1 MNMGRSWS
9 MEEICKTKE
18 EKSFVN
24 KLESKSLKA
33 EDYTPSG
40 VTASALKS
48 SAAAS
53 SSTLLPPSP
62 PDTDSTEGAGPV
74 SKASALSNQPIK
86 GATPTPQAPV
96 SSAVSAAAIGPKAP
110 AVSVDKDRLAV
121 MSYNDFAVENE
132 SILERYS
139 EIASLEDTKEY
150 LFKNCN
156 VLLHEHAQNYLLLS
170 CLEDEMNKKHKR
182 MKLVCRQSQIISHI
196 IELAQ
201 SMARDPREVV
211 LPFFKRI
218 EEKVHLDGFLSA
230 VNDFTERI
238 KKRAVEKRRE
248 MDAEEAEE
256 RRAHSAN
263 GMDPME
269 VLQSLPVPLREAF
282 ESQVLF

>member
-1 MNMGRSWS
+1 

-40 VTASALKS
+40 VTESALKS
-48 SAAAS
+48 TPSSLPPPPNTVANASVVSVSSGPSNQPVKAAS
-53 SSTLLPPSP
+53 SSTAPAIPP
-62 PDTDSTEGAGPV
+62 
-74 SKASALSNQPIK
+74 
-86 GATPTPQAPV
+86 
-96 SSAVSAAAIGPKAP
+96 IGPKAP
-110 AVSVDKDRLAV
+110 AVSADRDRLAV

-139 EIASLEDTKEY
+139 EIASLEDTKQY

-218 EEKVHLDGFLSA
+218 EEKIHLDGFLSA

-238 KKRAVEKRRE
+238 KKRAVEKRKE

-256 RRAHSAN
+256 RRARSAN

-269 VLQSLPVPLREAF
+269 VLQSLPASLRDAF
-282 ESQVLF
+282 ESQVVYYIFSHLCEALRMLLNCSV